1 MSGGPSPD
9 GGEACG
15 VVVHTDGACL
25 GNPGPGGYGVILS
38 YRGRSKE
45 LSGGYRLTTN
55 NRMELMAVIVGLEAV
70 KPGYDVTVHSDS
82 RYVVD
87 AVTKG
92 WAVRWRAEGWMRNR
106 KDRAENAD
114 LWERLLDLCRHRTV
128 RFLWEPGHAGHPEN
142 ERCDALAVAAA
153 KGSDQAVDA
162 GYERASPRGDSGR
175 TGV

>member
-1 MSGGPSPD
+1 
-9 GGEACG
+9 
-15 VVVHTDGACL
+15 
-25 GNPGPGGYGVILS
+25 
-38 YRGRSKE
+38 
-45 LSGGYRLTTN
+45 
-55 NRMELMAVIVGLEAV
+55 MELMAVIVGLEAV

-92 WAVRWRAEGWMRNR
+92 WAVRWRAQGWMRNR